1 MGVGCDALASG
12 CQIVH
17 AAQARIVNI
26 RSLNVYCLE
35 LFAVLLVEE
44 SNGYAIG
51 SAQCWVVKGKHS
63 TFFEE
68 AYATQK
74 EDLGLLVVS
83 TRSVEV
89 FAAAQA
95 EEQSRDQERHRD
107 SIQRTL

>member
-1 MGVGCDALASG
+1 
-12 CQIVH
+12 
-17 AAQARIVNI
+17 
-26 RSLNVYCLE
+26 
-35 LFAVLLVEE
+35 
-44 SNGYAIG
+44 
-51 SAQCWVVKGKHS
+51 VKGKDF
-63 TFFEE
+63 TVLEE